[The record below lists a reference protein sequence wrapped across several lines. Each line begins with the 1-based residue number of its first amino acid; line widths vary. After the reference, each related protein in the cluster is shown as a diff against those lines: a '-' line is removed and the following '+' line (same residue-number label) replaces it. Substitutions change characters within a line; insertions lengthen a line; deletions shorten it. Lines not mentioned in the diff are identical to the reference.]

1 MVRVRLDLEITR
13 FQVQSPNH
21 LAMLSLYYF
30 VQERSLFLCS
40 NPSLL
45 LGIVGMTSLTSF
57 LGIREKAHI
66 TPGANQSVV
75 VSGAAGACGM
85 AAGQV
90 SKFFNLFLFC
100 FI

>member
-1 MVRVRLDLEITR
+1 
-13 FQVQSPNH
+13 
-21 LAMLSLYYF
+21 
-30 VQERSLFLCS
+30 
-40 NPSLL
+40 
-45 LGIVGMTSLTSF
+45 MTSLTSF

-90 SKFFNLFLFC
+90 SKFSSLSCSVLLREVVTLF
-100 FI
+100 

>member
-1 MVRVRLDLEITR
+1 
-13 FQVQSPNH
+13 
-21 LAMLSLYYF
+21 
-30 VQERSLFLCS
+30 
-40 NPSLL
+40 
-45 LGIVGMTSLTSF
+45 MTSLTSF

-90 SKFFNLFLFC
+90 SKFSSIFLFC
-100 FI
+100 CIEGTFF

>member
-1 MVRVRLDLEITR
+1 
-13 FQVQSPNH
+13 
-21 LAMLSLYYF
+21 
-30 VQERSLFLCS
+30 
-40 NPSLL
+40 
-45 LGIVGMTSLTSF
+45 MTSLTSF

-90 SKFFNLFLFC
+90 SKFPSLSCSVLLREVVTLLASFLAF
-100 FI
+100 FFSIF

>member
-1 MVRVRLDLEITR
+1 
-13 FQVQSPNH
+13 
-21 LAMLSLYYF
+21 
-30 VQERSLFLCS
+30 
-40 NPSLL
+40 
-45 LGIVGMTSLTSF
+45 MTSLTSF

-90 SKFFNLFLFC
+90 SKFSSLFLFC
-100 FI
+100 CFEGNRNFFLASEVPRISQINKTTERQLGLGYQEVCSQ